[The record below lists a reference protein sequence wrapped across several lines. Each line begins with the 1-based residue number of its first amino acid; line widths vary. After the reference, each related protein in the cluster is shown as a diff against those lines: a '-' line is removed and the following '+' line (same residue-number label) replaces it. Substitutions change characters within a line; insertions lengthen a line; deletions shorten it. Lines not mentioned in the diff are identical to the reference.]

1 MAVAD
6 DPYQHK
12 ALALSRLVRFGE
24 SRAPVSP
31 RDVALLLGV
40 NIYYLVRQS
49 LENPEEQGG
58 RMDERLQAHLH
69 NVVRVIARAHKSFG
83 DVAVA
88 LRWYHRHEAAEFGRK
103 TPEALTAQGRVGDVL
118 RLIDESGRP
127 DAKNNTV

>member
-1 MAVAD
+1 MAAAD

-12 ALALSRLVRFGE
+12 TLALSRLVRFGE

-40 NIYYLVRQS
+40 NIYHLVKQS
-49 LENPEEQGG
+49 LENPQEQDS
-58 RMDERLQAHLH
+58 RMDERLQTHLH

-88 LRWYHRHEAAEFGRK
+88 LRWYQRYEAPEFASK
-103 TPEALTAQGRVGDVL
+103 TPEALTALGRVDDVL
-118 RLIDESGRP
+118 RLIEDGAPPKFGNKTE
-127 DAKNNTV
+127 